1 MLITPTASQSGS
13 VGSARMQAVTF
24 RKHGGL
30 DVLHLEDVPM
40 PVPGPDEILVKVLA
54 CSVNQVPDLVVRA
67 SRRGMGELSFP
78 HILGADPAGE
88 VVAVGSRVVGF
99 PLGHRVV
106 IYPLLRC
113 GDCDLC
119 RSGSGE
125 NYCRRHRIIGVHL
138 WGGYAQY
145 IRVPADNVIPIPMSV
160 SVEAASA
167 LALSYTTAWH
177 GLITKSPVG
186 AGDSVLVMAAGSD
199 VGVAACQIA
208 RLHGAR
214 VIAAAES
221 DGMLERA
228 RAVGAEAGVNCSQ
241 DGWADRVLA
250 LTEGKGV
257 DIAFDT
263 TGKSGWQECLR
274 ALARRGRLLS
284 CGAAGGQSVRMNL
297 GDLQRNHNTLYFY
310 EGGASHE
317 LRHLVRLVASGK
329 LQPVIDS
336 RFPLRD
342 VKSAQQRLAEH
353 ANFGKIILNP
363 QGH

>member
-1 MLITPTASQSGS
+1 
-13 VGSARMQAVTF
+13 MQAVTF

-30 DVLHLEDVPM
+30 DVLRLEDVQM
-40 PVPGPDEILVKVLA
+40 PVPGPNEILVKVLA
-54 CSVNQVPDLVVRA
+54 CSVNQVPDLLVRA
-67 SRRGMGELSFP
+67 SRRAMGELSFP

-113 GDCDLC
+113 GVCDLC

-125 NYCRRHRIIGVHL
+125 NYCRQYRIIGVHL

-145 IRVPADNVIPIPMSV
+145 IRVPAENVIPIPMSV

-177 GLITKSPVG
+177 GLITKSPV
-186 AGDSVLVMAAGSD
+186 ASGDSVLVMAAGSD

-221 DGMLERA
+221 DAMLERA

-241 DGWADRVLA
+241 EGWADQVLA

-263 TGKSGWQECLR
+263 VGKSGWQECLHV
-274 ALARRGRLLS
+274 LARRGRLLS
-284 CGAAGGQSVRMNL
+284 CGTAGGQSVRMNL
-297 GDLQRNHNTLYFY
+297 GDLHRNHNALYFY
-310 EGGASHE
+310 EGGGSHE
-317 LRHLVRLVASGK
+317 LRHLVRFVASGK

-342 VKSAQQRLAEH
+342 AKSAQQRLADR
-353 ANFGKIILNP
+353 ANFGKIILTP
-363 QGH
+363 QAH